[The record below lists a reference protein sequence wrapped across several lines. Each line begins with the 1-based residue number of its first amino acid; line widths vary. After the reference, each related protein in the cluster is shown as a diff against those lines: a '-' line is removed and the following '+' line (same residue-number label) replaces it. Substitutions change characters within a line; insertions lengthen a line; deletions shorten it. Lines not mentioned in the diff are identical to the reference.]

1 MSKTQITI
9 TRALAE
15 IKTLKDRISDAVAA
29 GMVSVAV
36 DGKSVDS
43 GKPVQEIET
52 ILKANLQKSRDLITR
67 REVLKSAIVVSNAKT
82 KVTIGSTEMTVAE
95 AIERKQSIVFQQ
107 QLLEAMKVQLMKAQA
122 QVNRTNT
129 EVKDRA
135 DQLVTTAVGR
145 DRKVDQAE
153 IDAIVKPF
161 QAKNEA
167 SVVDPNKLADVIAQL
182 EAEISE
188 FVLNVDF
195 ALSEVNAVTKID
207 V

>member
-1 MSKTQITI
+1 MTQISI

-15 IKTLKDRISDAVAA
+15 IKILSDRIATAASA
-29 GMVSVAV
+29 GMVSVVV

-43 GKPVQEIET
+43 GKPTQEVEA
-52 ILKANLQKSRDLITR
+52 ILKANLQQAQDLIKR

-82 KVTIGSTEMTVAE
+82 NVTIGSQEMTVAE
-95 AIERKQSIVFQQ
+95 AIERKQSVAFQQ
-107 QLLEAMKVQLMKAQA
+107 QLLQALKTQLMRANAK
-122 QVNRTNT
+122 VNQTNT
-129 EVKDRA
+129 EVEARA
-135 DQLVTTAVGR
+135 DALVQTAVGR
-145 DRKVDQAE
+145 DRKVDQSE

-161 QAKNEA
+161 RAKNEA
-167 SVVDPNKLADVIAQL
+167 SIADPNKVADVIAAM
-182 EAEISE
+182 ENEISE

>member
-1 MSKTQITI
+1 MTQISI

-15 IKTLKDRISDAVAA
+15 IKILSDRIATAASA
-29 GMVSVAV
+29 GMVSVVV

-43 GKPVQEIET
+43 GKPTQEVEA
-52 ILKANLQKSRDLITR
+52 ILKANLQQAQDLIKR

-82 KVTIGSTEMTVAE
+82 NVTIGSQEMTVAE
-95 AIERKQSIVFQQ
+95 AIERKQSVAFQQ
-107 QLLEAMKVQLMKAQA
+107 QLLQALKTQLMRANAK
-122 QVNRTNT
+122 VNQTNT
-129 EVKDRA
+129 EVEARA
-135 DQLVTTAVGR
+135 DALVQTAVGR
-145 DRKVDQAE
+145 DRKVEQAE

-161 QAKNEA
+161 RAKNEA
-167 SVVDPNKLADVIAQL
+167 SIADPNKVADVIATM
-182 EAEISE
+182 ENEISD

>member
-1 MSKTQITI
+1 MTQISI

-15 IKTLKDRISDAVAA
+15 IKILKDRISDSVAS
-29 GMVSVAV
+29 GMVSIAV
-36 DGKSVDS
+36 DGKGVDS
-43 GKPVQEIET
+43 GKPIQEIET
-52 ILKANLQKSRDLITR
+52 ILKANLQQSRALIKR
-67 REVLKSAIVVSNAKT
+67 RELLKSAVVVSNAAT
-82 KVTIGSTEMTVAE
+82 KVTVGSQEMTVAE
-95 AIERKQSIVFQQ
+95 AIERKQSVAFQQ
-107 QLLEAMKVQLMKAQA
+107 QLLQALKTQLLRANAKVSQTNGEVEA
-122 QVNRTNT
+122 
-129 EVKDRA
+129 RA
-135 DQLVTTAVGR
+135 DALVQTAVGR

-161 QAKNEA
+161 RAKNEA
-167 SVVDPNKLADVIAQL
+167 SLIDPNKLADVIAEL